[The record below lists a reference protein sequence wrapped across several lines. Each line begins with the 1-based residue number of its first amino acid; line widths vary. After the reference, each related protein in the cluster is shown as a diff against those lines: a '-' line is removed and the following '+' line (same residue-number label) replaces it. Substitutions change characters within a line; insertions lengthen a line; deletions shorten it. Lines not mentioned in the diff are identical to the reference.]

1 MLTKFLYSRDDV
13 PQDVKQRRLK
23 EVIDLFYET
32 AIEKSKEEVN
42 NKHLVLV
49 EKTSRKSED
58 HLIGRTDTNKKV
70 VFPKI
75 AIPQSN
81 NPNVKSVPAPGNLL
95 INYLYVSE

>member
-1 MLTKFLYSRDDV
+1 M
-13 PQDVKQRRLK
+13 KQRRLK

-42 NKHLVLV
+42 NKQLVLV
-49 EKTSRKSED
+49 EKTSRKSEE

-70 VFPKI
+70 VFPKV

-81 NPNVKSVPAPGNLL
+81 NTNSKSVPGPGD
-95 INYLYVSE
+95 YVAVS